1 MLNISAG
8 ECRQWDVIQ
17 GEGEWA
23 SGSLYRTVRC
33 GDSGRFPLEDPELSD
48 PAQDPPYFTTGK
60 ASVNISVSFALSDIV
75 YQMISK
81 KFTVLL
87 SLIVF
92 EGYET
97 EIGT

>member
-1 MLNISAG
+1 MFNISAG
-8 ECRQWDVIQ
+8 ECRRWDVIQ

-60 ASVNISVSFALSDIV
+60 ASVNISVSIIPIEW
-75 YQMISK
+75 Y
-81 KFTVLL
+81 
-87 SLIVF
+87 
-92 EGYET
+92 
-97 EIGT
+97 GTPADQ